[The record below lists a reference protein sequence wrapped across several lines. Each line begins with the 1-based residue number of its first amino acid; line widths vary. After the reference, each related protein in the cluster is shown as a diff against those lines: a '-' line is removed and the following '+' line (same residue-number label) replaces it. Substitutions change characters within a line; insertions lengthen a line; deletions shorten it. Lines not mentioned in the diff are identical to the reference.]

1 MNYKQLPWTILNL
14 NRLLKVPN
22 QCPRN
27 IDEQIRTCMDHLWLM
42 YESAQIINDSYM
54 ILHKALMNHIWI
66 LSSPQ
71 EQILNLN
78 QLFKAPNQ
86 CTRGV
91 CRSHMG
97 MNRSSMIHL
106 WISTDHTWI
115 IYELLQNIW
124 ESIMN
129 SKQLPRTI
137 LNLNL
142 SFKVPIQCTRDLCRS
157 HMCMH
162 RSSMIHLWN
171 STDHLWFIYEP
182 VQNICESCMTSK
194 QLPGTILN
202 HRHSK

>member
-1 MNYKQLPWTILNL
+1 MNPQQPPQKKLNL
-14 NRLLKVPN
+14 GRPFKVPN

-27 IDEQIRTCMDHLWLM
+27 LYEHKRACIGHLWLM
-42 YESAQIINDSYM
+42 HESNQIINESYM

-78 QLFKAPNQ
+78 QLVKAPNQ

-137 LNLNL
+137 LILNL

-162 RSSMIHLWN
+162 RSSMIN
-171 STDHLWFIYEP
+171 
-182 VQNICESCMTSK
+182 V
-194 QLPGTILN
+194 
-202 HRHSK
+202 